1 MSWAPIRKVAA
12 GIVTA
17 VLIPAALV
25 VLNGLDVTNL
35 DAKQIATAFATAALP
50 LVVAY
55 LTPFAS
61 NEQYTKQ

>member
-25 VLNGLDVTNL
+25 VLNAIDVTNL
-35 DAKQIATAFATAALP
+35 DAKEIATAFATAAIP

-55 LTPFAS
+55 LTPFAA
-61 NEQYTKQ
+61 NEQYKKF